1 MAQYFFLASSLP
13 ALQFGNAMPITLA
26 DFHDR
31 CASAMPQDEFELLKR
46 TELLPGDISGF
57 CSNDL
62 TVKFWIWETILRNAL
77 LPLRAN
83 GNDYSQFLREEK
95 DAFAEIQALV
105 SSVNSAPN
113 PMEAEKFLDSARWE
127 CIDRILGPDSFSF
140 NALCAYKL
148 QLLLL
153 EKYNART
160 PERGEQHLD
169 AILQQLQRESTQNEN
184 Q

>member
-83 GNDYSQFLREEK
+83 GSDYSQFLREE
-95 DAFAEIQALV
+95 
-105 SSVNSAPN
+105 
-113 PMEAEKFLDSARWE
+113 
-127 CIDRILGPDSFSF
+127 
-140 NALCAYKL
+140 
-148 QLLLL
+148 
-153 EKYNART
+153 
-160 PERGEQHLD
+160 
-169 AILQQLQRESTQNEN
+169 
-184 Q
+184 

>member
-83 GNDYSQFLREEK
+83 GSDYSQFLREEK
-95 DAFAEIQALV
+95 DGFAEIQALV

-113 PMEAEKFLDSARWE
+113 PMEAE
-127 CIDRILGPDSFSF
+127 
-140 NALCAYKL
+140 
-148 QLLLL
+148 
-153 EKYNART
+153 
-160 PERGEQHLD
+160 
-169 AILQQLQRESTQNEN
+169 
-184 Q
+184 

>member
-62 TVKFWIWETILRNAL
+62 TVKFWIWET
-77 LPLRAN
+77 
-83 GNDYSQFLREEK
+83 YSAQC
-95 DAFAEIQALV
+95 AFA
-105 SSVNSAPN
+105 
-113 PMEAEKFLDSARWE
+113 SARQRQRLQP
-127 CIDRILGPDSFSF
+127 ISAGRKRRICGNTGSGFICQFCS
-140 NALCAYKL
+140 
-148 QLLLL
+148 
-153 EKYNART
+153 
-160 PERGEQHLD
+160 
-169 AILQQLQRESTQNEN
+169 ESDGSGKISRFCQMGMY
-184 Q
+184 

>member
-46 TELLPGDISGF
+46 TELLPGDVSGF
-57 CSNDL
+57 HDNAL

-83 GNDYSQFLREEK
+83 GSDYSAFLREEK

-105 SSVNSAPN
+105 SSVGSAPN
-113 PMEAEKFLDSARWE
+113 PLEAEKFLDAARRE

-153 EKYNART
+153 EKYNDRT
-160 PERGEQHLD
+160 QERGERHLD
-169 AILQQLQRESTQNEN
+169 TILQQLQHESTQNED